1 MPTRDAQLNLSPNA
15 SDLPLIVT
23 NVLSASTLDLEGTPL
38 EGLAVR
44 VNLGYTLG
52 NTSLVTGTI
61 NVVIHAASSTPVTS
75 SDPIVGQPDTPLVLS
90 NPVAGST
97 LEQIIPFTTAYRYVR
112 CEFALAVNAA
122 SDSPSISLCDAYVVE
137 QVGLNWSRAV
147 SFH

>member
-15 SDLPLIVT
+15 SDLPLVVT

-44 VNLGYTLG
+44 LNVGYTLS
-52 NTSLVTGTI
+52 NTSLVTGTL
-61 NVVIHAASSTPVTS
+61 NVIVHAASSTPVAS

-90 NPVAGST
+90 SLTAGAT
-97 LEQIIPFTTAYRYVR
+97 LEQIIPFTTSYRYVR
-112 CEFALAVNAA
+112 CEFAIAGLAA

-137 QVGLNWSRAV
+137 QVGLNWTRAV